1 MDGLGRLARTA
12 SHPDA
17 GKGFV
22 TLHYPKDHPKYT
34 EEGVGS
40 IYLTEVD
47 PQKAMKSKVSRHD
60 IAGIWLAFFSR
71 CQRYRCG
78 QGAFGQKWREAKLKA
93 TRALD
98 QQTDLASFSSY
109 RPEVVKY
116 LSMVWLQKGSV
127 LWAEG
132 DISDD
137 CFYYVVA
144 GFCDVIQGQDEQQ
157 HVVRRLGAGATF
169 GDVAVRAEFEATRVR
184 PTIIAGIWV
193 AFFQECQQ

>member
-1 MDGLGRLARTA
+1 M
-12 SHPDA
+12 
-17 GKGFV
+17 
-22 TLHYPKDHPKYT
+22 
-34 EEGVGS
+34 GS

-47 PQKAMKSKVSRHD
+47 PQKAMRSK
-60 IAGIWLAFFSR
+60 
-71 CQRYRCG
+71 
-78 QGAFGQKWREAKLKA
+78 GAFGQKWREAKLKA

-169 GDVAVRAEFEATRVR
+169 GDVAVRAEFEATR
-184 PTIIAGIWV
+184 GESHDYCCQV
-193 AFFQECQQ
+193 AFLSTLQQQSCGQATKSRCRCCGC